1 VTDDQQVHQ
10 TVEHVMRGMVVTI
23 DARAVLRD
31 AARVLRDEDVGTLA
45 IMNGPTLVGILSE
58 RDIVRALAD
67 DADPDEVW
75 VGDIMSEEPRYLT
88 PGDRALSAIDIMLTA
103 GIRHLPVVEDT
114 ELVGIV
120 SMRDLTRE
128 LRTSP

>member
-1 VTDDQQVHQ
+1 LHQ
-10 TVEHVMRGMVVTI
+10 TVEHVMRGTVVTI

-88 PGDRALSAIDIMLTA
+88 PGDRALSAIDIMLAA

-128 LRTSP
+128 LRASP

>member
-1 VTDDQQVHQ
+1 MTDDQQVHQ